1 MILEG
6 LRGMSLIITIKHLKS
21 LYYEIISFSMISF
34 LFISFSM
41 IFFLFISFD
50 MISFLF
56 ISLTMISNMTSFLFI
71 SQVADMYENPGPLQ
85 FQGPSDLV
93 DSVTSTLTLDTFSYL
108 QDIKKL
114 QSALASIQD
123 ACRYSISFINLSFHH
138 FF

>member
-1 MILEG
+1 
-6 LRGMSLIITIKHLKS
+6 
-21 LYYEIISFSMISF
+21 MISF

-41 IFFLFISFD
+41 IFFLFIS
-50 MISFLF
+50 LA
-56 ISLTMISNMTSFLFI
+56 MISNMTSLLFI

-138 FF
+138 